1 MDEKSAHHRWTLANT
16 ATHTVTHTRKKHT
29 ETVETSSSGQ
39 FSFGAEMLKN
49 GPKGP
54 FLMLQLRFVIS
65 RSGVRVRLPAP
76 KARQLKQVHMGD
88 FPSGQRGQTVNL
100 LAMPSVVRIH
110 HPPPKHLIS
119 SGIRCF
125 SYFFSNSV
133 RMKNSLANREQ
144 LHSTIGMMSQC
155 PPCEGAHSGVDP
167 HRDPHAERARKDETA
182 PERIFASP
190 VLFV

>member
-54 FLMLQLRFVIS
+54 FLMLQLHFVIS

-76 KARQLKQVHMGD
+76 KARLTQVDMGD

-119 SGIRCF
+119 SEIRCF
-125 SYFFSNSV
+125 SYFFRNFV
-133 RMKNSLANREQ
+133 GHVNYTCQRETFAWCDWDYAPI
-144 LHSTIGMMSQC
+144 ST
-155 PPCEGAHSGVDP
+155 V
-167 HRDPHAERARKDETA
+167 
-182 PERIFASP
+182 
-190 VLFV
+190 